1 MSCQEGDL
9 TKKRRLLDN
18 DNHDDDGDDDDDNI
32 TNNLPEMMEHAFQK
46 MESLINKGIFI

>member
-9 TKKRRLLDN
+9 AKKRRLLDN
-18 DNHDDDGDDDDDNI
+18 DNHDDDDNI